1 MNCAAENTQ
10 IWVFL
15 TGLCSL
21 ELYLINPQGDDR
33 DSQVDDRDS
42 QGDDCDSQ
50 VDDRDSQVDDRDS
63 QVDDCA
69 SQVYYCD
76 ADCDENLIKDYSRDY
91 WRWASAT
98 LQDFKQIAIKK
109 TEN

>member
-33 DSQVDDRDS
+33 DSQVDD
-42 QGDDCDSQ
+42 CDSQ
-50 VDDRDSQVDDRDS
+50 VDDRD
-63 QVDDCA
+63 
-69 SQVYYCD
+69 
-76 ADCDENLIKDYSRDY
+76 ADCDENMIKDYSRDY

-109 TEN
+109 PEN

>member
-21 ELYLINPQGDDR
+21 ELYLINPQADDR

-50 VDDRDSQVDDRDS
+50 VDDRD
-63 QVDDCA
+63 
-69 SQVYYCD
+69 
-76 ADCDENLIKDYSRDY
+76 ADCDENMIKDYSRDY

-109 TEN
+109 PEN

>member
-15 TGLCSL
+15 TGLCPL

-42 QGDDCDSQ
+42 QGDDRDSRA
-50 VDDRDSQVDDRDS
+50 DDR
-63 QVDDCA
+63 
-69 SQVYYCD
+69 D
-76 ADCDENLIKDYSRDY
+76 ADCDENMIKDYSRDY